1 MAKNKT
7 TQTELSVKDFIEQ
20 IGDPVQKQD
29 SFALAEMMQQE
40 SGFEAKMWG
49 SAIVGFGSYHYKY
62 DSGHQGDAPLVAF
75 SPRSAAISLYLA
87 IDVDTKA
94 ELLAQLGKHKTGK
107 GCVYVKKLADV
118 DAGVLRKMIR
128 QSLDYMKQKYPA
140 HS

>member
-1 MAKNKT
+1 
-7 TQTELSVKDFIEQ
+7 
-20 IGDPVQKQD
+20 
-29 SFALAEMMQQE
+29 MQQE

-87 IDVDTKA
+87 IDFDTKA

-118 DAGVLRKMIR
+118 DTGVLRKMIR
-128 QSLDYMKQKYPA
+128 HSLDYMKQKYPA